1 MNEKAKKIY
10 ITVGHRF
17 SSIPNQNKV
26 KFLVLPEW
34 ETETKVAKKFRKKCA
49 EKPQIYLGFTG
60 ENQKAFKPSE
70 LYWAIFD
77 NLDDEKPRISSKNY
91 IQGNLVSVHIFMMIG
106 V

>member
-1 MNEKAKKIY
+1 MNETKKIY
-10 ITVGHRF
+10 ITVGNRF
-17 SSIPNQNKV
+17 SNKPIRNKTV
-26 KFLVLPEW
+26 FVTGIL
-34 ETETKVAKKFRKKCA
+34 TEIQAAKKLRKLCA
-49 EKPQIYLGFTG
+49 DID
-60 ENQKAFKPSE
+60 NIKPSE

>member
-1 MNEKAKKIY
+1 MNEETKKIY

-17 SSIPNQNKV
+17 SNIPIPNKV
-26 KFLVLPEW
+26 LYFIDTDDKCR
-34 ETETKVAKKFRKKCA
+34 TEIKCA
-49 EKPQIYLGFTG
+49 KLLRKSEADGRNI
-60 ENQKAFKPSE
+60 KPSE

-91 IQGNLVSVHIFMMIG
+91 IQGNLVSVHSFMMIG